1 MLKAIFLKNITEN
14 PQIVVVVKLLFFFLL
29 TLGARLSW
37 CQEKEFKL
45 FKEVKKE
52 VQQEVKKEETV
63 QETTPEA
70 HDKGKKVEVILGID
84 VIEKLSFTP
93 STNVQVGNESVVT
106 YQIIP
111 TKREITFKGVKP
123 GKTSIIVRNSV
134 GDIKARFLVTVT
146 ANDHSVVIKDIKAYL
161 GDIEGIDIGIKGE
174 RVYVGGKIIVPGD
187 IGLINTILK
196 KYSDVLQL
204 VELHPQSQ
212 RLVSRKMQDEI
223 QKNDLPDVTVRVVN
237 KMYWLE
243 GVVRSNG
250 ELQRA
255 EQIAIAYVPDR
266 ILTLAEREDSVQKAR
281 KPIIQNFIVVNPSK
295 RKPAPLEKLVKIT
308 AQFVE
313 LVKDYTRIF
322 GFKWTPVLAGTGGS
336 IRFGKFNNA
345 GVVTKSNST
354 LSGVISNLFPKLGMA
369 KSAGFA
375 RVIQS
380 GIIIVKNGVEGSIRK
395 EALERF
401 AIGTTEFVKSEQAKA
416 GFNLIVKP
424 SIIKDEQ
431 IDLTLGIGVSVN
443 VGTPPRTLSN
453 EIKTNLIVKSK
464 ESAVVGGIAI
474 NRSATDYDKTPPGGQ
489 DRFEGGGPL
498 FSFLRSKSYVKGK
511 SQFVVFVTPEIIESA
526 SDGTSE
532 IQRKFRK
539 RGR

>member
-1 MLKAIFLKNITEN
+1 MPRAILKKSTAEGPQTVAVVRFVLISFLALH
-14 PQIVVVVKLLFFFLL
+14 PLLS
-29 TLGARLSW
+29 LS
-37 CQEKEFKL
+37 QEKELKL
-45 FKEVKKE
+45 FKKIE
-52 VQQEVKKEETV
+52 QEEKKEETK
-63 QETTPEA
+63 QTIDETDE
-70 HDKGKKVEVILGID
+70 KEKKVEVILGID
-84 VIEKLSFTP
+84 VIKKLSFAP
-93 STNVQVGNESVVT
+93 STNVQVGNESIVT

-111 TKREITFKGVKP
+111 SKREITFKGKRP

-134 GDIKARFLVTVT
+134 GDIKAKFLITVT
-146 ANDHSVVIKDIKAYL
+146 ANDQSVVIKDIKAYL
-161 GDIEGIDIGIKGE
+161 ADIEGIDIGVKGE
-174 RVYVGGKIIVPGD
+174 RVYVGGKIVVPGD

-196 KYSDVLQL
+196 KYPDVLQL

-212 RLVSRKMQDEI
+212 RLVARKMQDEI
-223 QKNDLPDVTVRVVN
+223 QKNDLPDVTIRVVN

-243 GVVRSNG
+243 GVVRSPG
-250 ELQRA
+250 ESERA
-255 EQIAIAYVPDR
+255 QNIAIAYVPDR
-266 ILTLAEREDSVQKAR
+266 ILTLAEREDSVQKAK

-295 RKPAPLEKLVKIT
+295 RKPAPLKKLVKVT

-322 GFKWTPVLAGTGGS
+322 GFKWTPVLGGTGGE

-345 GVVTKSNST
+345 GVVTKSNGT
-354 LSGVISNLFPKLGMA
+354 LSGIISNLFPKLSMA

-380 GIIIVKNGVEGSIRK
+380 GVLVVQEGVTGTIKK
-395 EALERF
+395 EAIDRF
-401 AIGTTEFVKSEQAKA
+401 AIGNTEFVKSEQAKS
-416 GFNLIVKP
+416 GFSLEVIPTIVKE
-424 SIIKDEQ
+424 EQ
-431 IDLTLGIGVSVN
+431 IDLKLGISVSVN

-453 EIKTNLIVKSK
+453 QVSTKLIIKSK

-474 NRSATDYDKTPPGGQ
+474 NRSVTDYDKTPPGGK
-489 DRFEGGGPL
+489 DVFEGGSPL
-498 FSFLRSKSYVKGK
+498 FSFLRSKSYEKGK